1 MRPVLPPWSG
11 TLAAKA
17 AAFITVMCC
26 ALAALL
32 GVLVH
37 VQVTN
42 QTVGQAR
49 DQALQRLTQATE
61 RYEAGDTLRRGAGV
75 DPPELPGELRDLA
88 VAGDRGTMVA
98 EREGRPTMWAAGPV
112 DGERA
117 LAVAVDYSQQARTIE
132 GLDRAIL
139 WSSGLAIGATLLVGA
154 FAVTRVTRRL
164 HTTALVARRISAGDL
179 DARVNDP
186 RTAPR
191 TSLRTGLR
199 RGLRRGPRTDPRTD
213 LRAGPGTGPR
223 TGPRTKAGPQDEVAA
238 VAAALDSM
246 AASLQGKLLAEQ
258 RFTADVAHELRT
270 PLTGLHA
277 AAELLPPGRPTELVR
292 DRVAALRTLTED
304 LLEISRLDTG
314 RERVELDTEQL
325 GPLAER
331 AVRAAGNG
339 TEVRVVR
346 DVSVETDR
354 RRLERVLGNLVA
366 NAHRHGRGPVVL
378 TVDGPVVTVRD
389 HGDGFPEYLVAHGPQ
404 RFRTEG
410 GTRGHGLGLTIA
422 RGQAEVLGAR
432 LEFANAPE
440 GGAVATLKLAAE

>member
-1 MRPVLPPWSG
+1 MRPTLPRWSG

-37 VQVTN
+37 VQVTD

-49 DQALQRLTQATE
+49 DQALQRLEQATE
-61 RYEAGDTLRRGAGV
+61 RYEAGDPLRRGAAM
-75 DPPELPGELRDLA
+75 DPPELPRQLRDLA

-98 EREGRPTMWAAGPV
+98 DREGRPTMWAAGPA
-112 DGERA
+112 DGGRA
-117 LAVAVDYSQQARTIE
+117 LAVAVDYSQQARTIA

-164 HTTALVARRISAGDL
+164 HTTARVARRISAGDL

-191 TSLRTGLR
+191 T
-199 RGLRRGPRTDPRTD
+199 DP
-213 LRAGPGTGPR
+213 P
-223 TGPRTKAGPQDEVAA
+223 TKVPARPQDEVAA

-246 AASLQGKLLAEQ
+246 ASSLQGKLLAEQ

-314 RERVELDTEQL
+314 RERLELDTERL

-366 NAHRHGRGPVVL
+366 NAHKHGRGPVVL

-422 RGQAEVLGAR
+422 LGQAEVLGAR
-432 LEFANAPE
+432 LGFANAPD
-440 GGAVATLKLAAE
+440 GGAVATLRLAAEAH

>member
-1 MRPVLPPWSG
+1 MRPRLPQWSG

-49 DQALQRLTQATE
+49 DQALQRLTQAAE
-61 RYEAGDTLRRGAGV
+61 RYEAGDSLKRGAGM
-75 DPPELPGELRDLA
+75 DPPGLPRPLRNLA
-88 VAGDRGTMVA
+88 VGGDRGTMVSDF
-98 EREGRPTMWAAGPV
+98 RGRPTMWAAGPA
-112 DGERA
+112 DGGRA
-117 LAVAVDYSQQARTIE
+117 LAVAVDYSQQARTIQ

-186 RTAPR
+186 RT
-191 TSLRTGLR
+191 
-199 RGLRRGPRTDPRTD
+199 DPS
-213 LRAGPGTGPR
+213 
-223 TGPRTKAGPQDEVAA
+223 TKDPARPQDEVAA

-246 AASLQGKLLAEQ
+246 ASSLQGKLLAEQ

-314 RERVELDTEQL
+314 RERLELDTEQL

-331 AVRAAGNG
+331 AVRGAGSG

-346 DVSVETDR
+346 DVAVETDR

-366 NAHRHGRGPVVL
+366 NAHKHGRGPVVL

-410 GTRGHGLGLTIA
+410 GARGHGLGLTIA
-422 RGQAEVLGAR
+422 LGQAEVLGAR
-432 LEFANAPE
+432 LEFANAPD
-440 GGAVATLKLAAE
+440 GGAVATLTLAAEER

>member
-1 MRPVLPPWSG
+1 MRAVLPRWSG
-11 TLAAKA
+11 TLAVKA
-17 AAFITVMCC
+17 AVFITVMCC

-37 VQVTN
+37 VQVTG

-49 DQALQRLTQATE
+49 EQALQRLAQATE
-61 RYEAGDTLRRGAGV
+61 RYEAGDPLRRGAGV
-75 DPPELPGELRDLA
+75 DPPGLPGSLRELA
-88 VAGDRGTMVA
+88 AGGDRGTMVA
-98 EREGRPTMWAAGPV
+98 DLEGRPTMWAAGPV
-112 DGERA
+112 DGGRA
-117 LAVAVDYSQQARTIE
+117 LAVAVDYSQQARTID

-139 WSSGLAIGATLLVGA
+139 WSSALAIGATLLVGA

-164 HTTALVARRISAGDL
+164 HTTATVARRISAGDL

-186 RTAPR
+186 SPR
-191 TSLRTGLR
+191 
-199 RGLRRGPRTDPRTD
+199 
-213 LRAGPGTGPR
+213 
-223 TGPRTKAGPQDEVAA
+223 PQDEVAA

-246 AASLQGKLLAEQ
+246 AASLQRKLLAEQ

-314 RERVELDTEQL
+314 RERLESDTERL

-331 AVRAAGNG
+331 VVRAAGSG
-339 TEVRVVR
+339 TEVVVVR
-346 DVSVETDR
+346 DVAVETDR

-366 NAHRHGRGPVVL
+366 NAHKHGRGPVVL

-410 GTRGHGLGLTIA
+410 GARGHGLGLTIA
-422 RGQAEVLGAR
+422 LGQAEVLGAR
-432 LEFANAPE
+432 LEFANAPD
-440 GGAVATLKLAAE
+440 GGAVATLELAVD

>member
-1 MRPVLPPWSG
+1 MRPTLPQWSG

-49 DQALQRLTQATE
+49 DQALQRLTQAAE
-61 RYEAGDTLRRGAGV
+61 RYEAGDSLKRGAGV
-75 DPPELPGELRDLA
+75 DPPGLPRPLRNLA

-98 EREGRPTMWAAGPV
+98 ELQGQPTMWAAGPA
-112 DGERA
+112 DGDRA
-117 LAVAVDYSQQARTIE
+117 LAVAVDYSQQARTIA

-186 RTAPR
+186 
-191 TSLRTGLR
+191 L
-199 RGLRRGPRTDPRTD
+199 TDPRTK
-213 LRAGPGTGPR
+213 GPAR
-223 TGPRTKAGPQDEVAA
+223 PQDEVAA

-246 AASLQGKLLAEQ
+246 ASSLQGKLLAEQ

-314 RERVELDTEQL
+314 RERLELDTELL

-331 AVRAAGNG
+331 VVRGAGND
-339 TEVRVVR
+339 TQVWVVR
-346 DVSVETDR
+346 DAAVETDR
-354 RRLERVLGNLVA
+354 RRLERVLGNLVV
-366 NAHRHGRGPVVL
+366 NAHKHGRGPVVL

-389 HGDGFPEYLVAHGPQ
+389 NGDGFPEYLLAHGPQ

-410 GTRGHGLGLTIA
+410 GVKGHGLGLTIA
-422 RGQAEVLGAR
+422 LGQAEVLGAR
-432 LEFANAPE
+432 LEFANAPD
-440 GGAVATLKLAAE
+440 GGAVATLRLAAE

>member
-1 MRPVLPPWSG
+1 MRPRLPKWSG

-61 RYEAGDTLRRGAGV
+61 RYEAGDSLKRGAGV
-75 DPPELPGELRDLA
+75 DPRGLPRPLRNLA
-88 VAGDRGTMVA
+88 VGGDRGTMVTDF
-98 EREGRPTMWAAGPV
+98 RGRPTMWAAGPA
-112 DGERA
+112 DGGRA
-117 LAVAVDYSQQARTIE
+117 LAVAVDYSQQARTIQ

-186 RTAPR
+186 RT
-191 TSLRTGLR
+191 
-199 RGLRRGPRTDPRTD
+199 DPS
-213 LRAGPGTGPR
+213 
-223 TGPRTKAGPQDEVAA
+223 TKDPARPQDEVAA

-246 AASLQGKLLAEQ
+246 ASSLQGKLLAEQ

-314 RERVELDTEQL
+314 RERLELDTEQL

-331 AVRAAGNG
+331 AVRGAGSG
-339 TEVRVVR
+339 TEVSVVR
-346 DVSVETDR
+346 DVAVETDR

-366 NAHRHGRGPVVL
+366 NAHKHGRGPVVL

-410 GTRGHGLGLTIA
+410 GARGHGLGLTIA
-422 RGQAEVLGAR
+422 LGQAEVLGAR
-432 LEFANAPE
+432 LEFANAPD
-440 GGAVATLKLAAE
+440 GGAVATLTLAAEER

>member
-1 MRPVLPPWSG
+1 MRPTLPHWSG

-61 RYEAGDTLRRGAGV
+61 RYEAGDSLKRGAGV
-75 DPPELPGELRDLA
+75 DPPGLPRPLRTLA
-88 VAGDRGTMVA
+88 VGGDRGTMVA
-98 EREGRPTMWAAGPV
+98 DFQGRPMMWAAGPA
-112 DGERA
+112 DGDRA
-117 LAVAVDYSQQARTIE
+117 LAVAVDYSQQARTIQ

-164 HTTALVARRISAGDL
+164 HTTARVARRISAGDL

-186 RTAPR
+186 RT
-191 TSLRTGLR
+191 
-199 RGLRRGPRTDPRTD
+199 DP
-213 LRAGPGTGPR
+213 A
-223 TGPRTKAGPQDEVAA
+223 TKAPARPQDEVAA

-246 AASLQGKLLAEQ
+246 ASSLQGKLLAEQ

-277 AAELLPPGRPTELVR
+277 AAELLPPSRPTELVR

-314 RERVELDTEQL
+314 RERLELDTELL
-325 GPLAER
+325 GPLAQR
-331 AVRAAGNG
+331 VVRGAGSD

-346 DVSVETDR
+346 DVAVETDR

-366 NAHRHGRGPVVL
+366 NAHKHGRGPVVL
-378 TVDGPVVTVRD
+378 TVEGPVVTVRD
-389 HGDGFPEYLVAHGPQ
+389 HGDGFPEYLLAHGPQ

-410 GTRGHGLGLTIA
+410 GAKGHGLGLTIA
-422 RGQAEVLGAR
+422 LGQAEVLGAR
-432 LEFANAPE
+432 LEFGNAPD
-440 GGAVATLKLAAE
+440 GGAVATLRLAAE

>member
-1 MRPVLPPWSG
+1 MRPTLPQWSG

-26 ALAALL
+26 GLAALL

-61 RYEAGDTLRRGAGV
+61 RYEAGDSLRRGAGV
-75 DPPELPGELRDLA
+75 DPAGLPRPLRELA
-88 VAGDRGTMVA
+88 VAGERGTMVA
-98 EREGRPTMWAAGPV
+98 DFAGRPMMWAAGPA
-112 DGERA
+112 DGDRA
-117 LAVAVDYSQQARTIE
+117 LAVAVDYSQQAGTIQ

-186 RTAPR
+186 RT
-191 TSLRTGLR
+191 
-199 RGLRRGPRTDPRTD
+199 DPRTKD
-213 LRAGPGTGPR
+213 PAR
-223 TGPRTKAGPQDEVAA
+223 PQDEVAA

-246 AASLQGKLLAEQ
+246 ASSLQGKLLAEQ

-314 RERVELDTEQL
+314 RERLELDTERL

-331 AVRAAGNG
+331 VVRGAGSD

-346 DVSVETDR
+346 DVAVETDR

-366 NAHRHGRGPVVL
+366 NAHKHGRGPVVL

-389 HGDGFPEYLVAHGPQ
+389 HGDGFPEYLLAHGPQ

-410 GTRGHGLGLTIA
+410 GAKGHGLGLTIA
-422 RGQAEVLGAR
+422 LGQAEVLGAR
-432 LEFANAPE
+432 LEFANAPD
-440 GGAVATLKLAAE
+440 GGAVATLTLAGRVP

>member
-1 MRPVLPPWSG
+1 MRPTLPQWSG

-61 RYEAGDTLRRGAGV
+61 RYEAGDSLKRGAGV
-75 DPPELPGELRDLA
+75 DPAGLPRPLRNLA
-88 VAGDRGTMVA
+88 VGGDRGTMVA
-98 EREGRPTMWAAGPV
+98 DFQGRPMMWAAGPA
-112 DGERA
+112 DGDRA

-164 HTTALVARRISAGDL
+164 HTTARVARRISAGDL

-186 RTAPR
+186 RT
-191 TSLRTGLR
+191 
-199 RGLRRGPRTDPRTD
+199 DPRTKTPA
-213 LRAGPGTGPR
+213 R
-223 TGPRTKAGPQDEVAA
+223 PQDEVAA

-246 AASLQGKLLAEQ
+246 ASSLQGKLLAEQ

-277 AAELLPPGRPTELVR
+277 AAELLPPSRPTELVR

-314 RERVELDTEQL
+314 RERLELDTELL
-325 GPLAER
+325 GPLAR
-331 AVRAAGNG
+331 RVVRGAGSD

-346 DVSVETDR
+346 DVAVETDR

-366 NAHRHGRGPVVL
+366 NAHKHGRGPVVL

-389 HGDGFPEYLVAHGPQ
+389 HGDGFPEYLLAHGPQ

-410 GTRGHGLGLTIA
+410 GAKGHGLGLTIA

-432 LEFANAPE
+432 LEFANAPD
-440 GGAVATLKLAAE
+440 GGAVATLRLAAE

>member
-49 DQALQRLTQATE
+49 DQALQRLTQATQ

-75 DPPELPGELRDLA
+75 DPPELPGELRELA
-88 VAGDRGTMVA
+88 VAGDRGTMVGDRA
-98 EREGRPTMWAAGPV
+98 GRPAMWAAGPV

-132 GLDRAIL
+132 GLDRAIV

-186 RTAPR
+186 
-191 TSLRTGLR
+191 
-199 RGLRRGPRTDPRTD
+199 
-213 LRAGPGTGPR
+213 GTGPR
-223 TGPRTKAGPQDEVAA
+223 RQAGAQDEVAA

-292 DRVAALRTLTED
+292 DRVTALRTLTED

-339 TEVRVVR
+339 NGTKVRVVR

-366 NAHRHGRGPVVL
+366 NAHQHGRGPVVL

-440 GGAVATLKLAAE
+440 GGAVATLRLAVE